1 MTKRSFIRFL
11 FTFICVFALA
21 CVLMPGP
28 AKADTVTYITR
39 SWNGSAVNS
48 TEATRND
55 VIPFPE
61 SQEIAPGWYY
71 VNRNIT
77 IDERVCLQGDTH
89 IILCDGCT
97 LDVKGLY
104 IPKGY
109 TLHIYGQSED
119 SGKIY
124 SHPSGGAGIGGYSGH
139 DNGNIVIYG
148 GTIEVAGYDHCAGI
162 GSNDDKTGGAI
173 TIYGGTITA
182 KGGSDGAAIG
192 GGRNCS
198 GGAITIYGGDITAND
213 PTDSDCPEN
222 GAGIGGGKSGA
233 GGTITIW
240 GGTITTYSRD
250 GAGIG
255 GGDDGVG
262 GTITIYGGTITSTKV
277 NQGQGA
283 RIGGGCDAAPG
294 TITIHG
300 GTITTVGGKGA
311 GIGGGKGNTAGG
323 SVTIDGGVIEAS
335 GSYGIGSGQDGSD
348 VAVTL
353 DYTDATRDS
362 ISVTASS
369 YNGTVTLEKT
379 FVKNNGE
386 LEDPD
391 PVFMPGVVDDNSLL
405 TSITLEAYIPKPRQI
420 SVSTVEHG
428 AVTADKTA
436 ACAGET
442 VHLTAAPE
450 DGYWLS
456 AAGIYSTDNQLIRY
470 VSVNTGGSDFIM
482 PDQDIIVKAEF
493 RAKKAVSTDVLYP
506 FGGLN
511 PTPHLHG
518 TLTADKAA
526 AGAGETVTLTLAT
539 DEGYGLKSGGMKAYA
554 RLGSNEN
561 QITVTEQADG
571 TWTFIMPDGDYTA
584 DVYAEIEWK
593 KAPPAG
599 PAMPYFYIDEACT
612 AQGSVEAGSVP
623 VRTPPLSA
631 QDLYRPSVTQLT
643 LTVTPEEGYVFK
655 GWEVVTVGT
664 DGLPFQDYSLPVE
677 YIGGQYMLE
686 FSTAEYSYIFRI
698 KAVFEEGPTPITLDV
713 QHYNKNGTIN
723 TDSTITASPTTAYA
737 GDAVTVTVNLAEGAK
752 LGTYTDYNTHQ
763 EKPCP
768 EIYYYSGEL
777 NDLGTNLCYIE
788 PVQNGD
794 TYTFTVPE
802 GISQQYPTVYV
813 NAAFEDET
821 YSVTLPDDW
830 DVKIGKV
837 GTDKTGAARGETVT
851 LTATVAG
858 NVTFVPA
865 TDLTVSYTDE
875 HGMVQQA
882 VFTPTGTTA
891 LGSLLTYTGTFTMPA
906 HDVTVGAV
914 FTQKAY
920 SITMPDLTGVSPR
933 PETTIAVDGFD
944 VSTDHVYRRANAG
957 DAVTLSVIS
966 PNNYTDDKLVVR
978 GIWYTLDATGDRYDL
993 ALTYDKYL
1001 NPSCAFSMPAGS
1013 ITFHYE
1019 TGIAYGIRL
1028 DTEGAY
1034 GTFSLDRSYAFEGE
1048 TVTITG
1054 VPDTSVYAH
1063 DWLICTVRTFGLS
1076 PNEDVLTTVYNG
1088 DGSFTASFIMPGANV
1103 IAAPKFQ
1110 MKNVPHVQYSY
1121 AEGTGLT
1128 AAVQDTPARYF
1139 ILDSTMTELTGPW
1152 YVVKENVSINTSLTI
1167 SGNVSLLLMDG
1178 VTLTAK
1184 GVEIQGTG
1192 KLTVFGQVSDT
1203 GKLNTTGNGENPGV
1217 SLMGGGMLEI
1227 HGGRLNATGGK
1238 GAAGIGGKY
1247 NSAMNGT
1254 LVVYG
1259 GYVSAKGGHKTYDQ
1273 EYRDSDGMP
1282 SYYTIKAG
1290 GAGIGGGAC
1299 GSGGTV
1305 VIYGGEVEAEADMGA
1320 GIGAGTN
1327 DRYGGDESGGSV
1339 TILGGCVTA
1348 IPHNMPSWYDYWAI
1362 GGGKS
1367 NSLTLGGDMIVT
1379 VNGQTYT
1386 GATAKEKCR
1395 SKAVV
1400 IISSTAPAVTFRTVS
1415 FAAGDEGATGS
1426 MSPAY
1431 VLSGD
1436 IYMLPA
1442 CGFTGAAGKAFA
1454 GWQVGSDAQARMAGD
1469 TFTVTADT
1477 TVTALWQSIIFGN
1490 PDFEIPGSVTVIEN
1504 NAFEG
1509 IAATAV
1515 EIPEYCTRI
1524 GDRAF
1529 KDCGQLTMIRI
1540 PADCELGTDVFDGCT
1555 LVYVF
1560 STAGSPAEDY
1570 CNDPAH
1576 GNCVF
1581 VKEGN

>member
-1 MTKRSFIRFL
+1 MTNRKFRWMLLTLLCTVMLRV
-11 FTFICVFALA
+11 FTSAALA
-21 CVLMPGP
+21 EDAVPY
-28 AKADTVTYITR
+28 VER
-39 SWNGSAVNS
+39 SWNGTQVVSTDKTRTAVKVPS
-48 TEATRND
+48 DGRMT
-55 VIPFPE
+55 
-61 SQEIAPGWYY
+61 SGWYY
-71 VNRNIT
+71 LDSDVTVDDRIFLT
-77 IDERVCLQGDTH
+77 GDTNL
-89 IILCDGCT
+89 ILGDGCT
-97 LDVKGLY
+97 LAVEGLY
-104 IPKGY
+104 IPQGS
-109 TLHIYGQSED
+109 TLTIYGQTA
-119 SGKIY
+119 GTGRIY
-124 SHPSGGAGIGGYSGH
+124 SHPGTGAAIGGKSGSN
-139 DNGNIVIYG
+139 NGNIVIHG
-148 GTIEVAGYDHCAGI
+148 GTIEAEGASHCAGI
-162 GSNDDKTGGAI
+162 GTNDGKTGGSI
-173 TIYGGTITA
+173 TIYGGTIEA
-182 KGGSDGAAIG
+182 KGGNDGAAIG
-192 GGRNCS
+192 GGRYCD
-198 GGAITIYGGDITAND
+198 GGTITIYGGNITANG
-213 PTDSDCPEN
+213 PTDSDCCEN
-222 GAGIGGGKSGA
+222 GAGIGGGHEGT
-233 GGTITIW
+233 GGTIAIY
-240 GGTITTYSRD
+240 GGTVTTYTRD

-255 GGDDGVG
+255 GGDNGNG
-262 GTITIYGGTITSTKV
+262 GTITIYGGSITSTKV
-277 NQGQGA
+277 NQGLGA
-283 RIGGGCDAAPG
+283 RIGGGCDGAPG

-300 GTITTVGGKGA
+300 GMITAVAGKGA
-311 GIGGGKGNTAGG
+311 GIGGGKGNAAGG
-323 SVTIDGGVIEAS
+323 SVTIDGGVISAS
-335 GSYGIGSGQDGSD
+335 GNYGIGSGEDGSG
-348 VAVTL
+348 VAITL
-353 DYTDATRDS
+353 DYTDVTRDS

-369 YNGTVTLEKT
+369 YGGTVTLEKT

-386 LEDPD
+386 LEDPES
-391 PVFMPGVVDDNSLL
+391 VFVPGVVDDNSLL
-405 TSITLEAYIPKPRQI
+405 ANNRLEAYIPKPRQI
-420 SVSTVEHG
+420 SVLTVEHG

-442 VHLTAAPE
+442 VHLTAVPE
-450 DGYWLS
+450 DGYWLKDVR
-456 AAGIYSTDNQLIRY
+456 IYSTDNQLIRY
-470 VSVNTGGSDFIM
+470 ASVNTGGADFIM
-482 PDQDIIVKAEF
+482 PDQDVIVEAEF
-493 RAKKAVSTDVLYP
+493 RAKKAVSTDVLYQ
-506 FGGLN
+506 FGGITL
-511 PTPHLHG
+511 HQHG
-518 TLTADKAA
+518 TLAADKAA

-539 DEGYGLKSGGMKAYA
+539 DEGYGLKEGGMKAYA
-554 RLGSNEN
+554 RPGSNETP
-561 QITVTEQADG
+561 IAVTEQDDG
-571 TWTFIMPDGDYTA
+571 TWTFVMPDGDYTA
-584 DVYAEIEWK
+584 DVYAEIEWQ

-599 PAMPYFYIDEACT
+599 TTMPYFYIDEACT
-612 AQGSVEAGSVP
+612 AHGIVTAGSVP
-623 VRTPPLSA
+623 ARTPPLSV
-631 QDLYRPSVTQLT
+631 QDLYRPSVNQIT
-643 LTVTPEEGYVFK
+643 LSATPYEGYVFK

-664 DGLPFQDYSLPVE
+664 DGLPFLGYSLPVE
-677 YIGGQYMLE
+677 YDGSNYMLD
-686 FSTAEYSYIFRI
+686 FALVDNNYIFRI
-698 KAVFEEGPTPITLDV
+698 SAIFEEAPTPVTIRMETYD
-713 QHYNKNGTIN
+713 KDRTIN
-723 TDSTITASPTTAYA
+723 TGSSMTASATAA
-737 GDAVTVTVNLAEGAK
+737 M
-752 LGTYTDYNTHQ
+752 
-763 EKPCP
+763 P
-768 EIYYYSGEL
+768 
-777 NDLGTNLCYIE
+777 
-788 PVQNGD
+788 
-794 TYTFTVPE
+794 
-802 GISQQYPTVYV
+802 
-813 NAAFEDET
+813 
-821 YSVTLPDDW
+821 
-830 DVKIGKV
+830 
-837 GTDKTGAARGETVT
+837 GETVT
-851 LTATVAG
+851 LTMDLMPGAVLSTYTNSYTGQVRPCPQITYRSRNLNDWGYYDCYIEPIQAGNTFTFTVPADIALNDLTIYVLTVFTDDVYAVSAPGPWDEKIGTVTADKAEARAG
-858 NVTFVPA
+858 ETVTLTVTTAANVTFDPA
-865 TDLTVSYTDE
+865 GDLTVSYTD
-875 HGMVQQA
+875 GQGTAQQA
-882 VFTPTGTTA
+882 AFTPTGSTVF
-891 LGSLLTYTGTFTMPA
+891 GSLVTYTGTFVMPA
-906 HDVTVGAV
+906 RDVTVGAA

-920 SITMPDLTGVSPR
+920 SITMPDLTGISPK

-957 DAVTLSVIS
+957 DEVTLSVVS
-966 PNNYTDDKLVVR
+966 PNSYTDDKLVIR
-978 GIWYTLDATGDRYDL
+978 SIYYTLDATGERHDL
-993 ALTYDKYL
+993 ALTYDKNL
-1001 NPSCAFSMPAGS
+1001 NPSSSFSMPAGS
-1013 ITFHYE
+1013 ITLHYE
-1019 TGIAYGIRL
+1019 TGIAYGISL

-1048 TVTITG
+1048 IVTITG

-1063 DWLICTVRTFGLS
+1063 DWLTCTARTLGLS
-1076 PNEDVLTTVYNG
+1076 PNVDVPVTVNNG
-1088 DGSFTASFIMPGANV
+1088 DGSFTASFAMPGAGV
-1103 IAAPKFQ
+1103 IAAPEFQ

-1121 AEGTGLT
+1121 TEGTGLT
-1128 AAVQDTPARYF
+1128 ATVQDTPARYF
-1139 ILDSTMTELTGPW
+1139 ILDSTMTELTAPW
-1152 YVVKENVSINTSLTI
+1152 YVVRENVSMNAGLAV
-1167 SGNVSLLLMDG
+1167 SGNVNLLLMDG

-1192 KLTVFGQVSDT
+1192 KLTIFGQVSGT
-1203 GKLNTTGNGENPGV
+1203 GKLNTTGTGEKPGV
-1217 SLMGGGMLEI
+1217 SLMGGGTLEI
-1227 HGGRLNATGGK
+1227 HGSRLSATGGK
-1238 GAAGIGGKY
+1238 GGAGIGGRY

-1254 LVVYG
+1254 LFVYG
-1259 GYVSAKGGHKTYDQ
+1259 GYVSAHGGHKTYDQ

-1327 DRYGGDESGGSV
+1327 DRYGGDEGGGSV

-1555 LVYVF
+1555 KVYVF

-1581 VKEGN
+1581 VEDINLP